1 MIRVEDVEA
10 MDRAALV
17 AAWADVFGGPAPKG
31 IGQTFLRR
39 FLAFE
44 LQTRRSGGLSTKV
57 LATLIKHKEKTW
69 AGQHEAIIEEVLW
82 EEVQARLMAA
92 STRRRGTLSNPPQ
105 RSTTGSALLL
115 GKCRD
120 ETGDLLT
127 PTHTQRHGKR
137 IRYYVSNRL
146 LTGTEDKRGWRLP
159 ARELEQAVAAAV
171 EDHLAKAARH
181 HKILQEGSATETL
194 EVSGKVAALTRRI
207 RSEGV
212 AAAAPLIEAATLDP
226 GRMFIALSAPNLGVE
241 LGQIGGNL
249 DPTILTID
257 ATFSCKRRGV
267 ELKLVAGD
275 RLPSPDQTLLRGLRA
290 AHRWANLLKAGT
302 SIRAIAVEAGVTESY
317 IRRVIPLSTLSPKI
331 QDAIA
336 AGTHPVDLSLE
347 RLVRQRLPLRFSD
360 QERMFGLR

>member
-1 MIRVEDVEA
+1 
-10 MDRAALV
+10 
-17 AAWADVFGGPAPKG
+17 
-31 IGQTFLRR
+31 
-39 FLAFE
+39 
-44 LQTRRSGGLSTKV
+44 
-57 LATLIKHKEKTW
+57 
-69 AGQHEAIIEEVLW
+69 
-82 EEVQARLMAA
+82 
-92 STRRRGTLSNPPQ
+92 
-105 RSTTGSALLL
+105 
-115 GKCRD
+115 
-120 ETGDLLT
+120 
-127 PTHTQRHGKR
+127 
-137 IRYYVSNRL
+137 
-146 LTGTEDKRGWRLP
+146 
-159 ARELEQAVAAAV
+159 
-171 EDHLAKAARH
+171 
-181 HKILQEGSATETL
+181 
-194 EVSGKVAALTRRI
+194 
-207 RSEGV
+207 
-212 AAAAPLIEAATLDP
+212 
-226 GRMFIALSAPNLGVE
+226 MFIALSAPNLGVE